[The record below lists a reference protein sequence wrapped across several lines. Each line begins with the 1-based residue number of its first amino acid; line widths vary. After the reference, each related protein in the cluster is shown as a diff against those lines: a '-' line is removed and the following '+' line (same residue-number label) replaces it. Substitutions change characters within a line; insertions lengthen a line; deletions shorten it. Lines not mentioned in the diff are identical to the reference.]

1 MEEPAV
7 GSLVP
12 LLNALSKEGERHEV
26 RDGQGRR
33 ETLLSETGF
42 ATAESKQLAHSTLLI
57 RHGQDQEFWERLV
70 EQ

>member
-1 MEEPAV
+1 MEQPTV

-12 LLNALSKEGERHEV
+12 LLSALSKEGERHEE

-33 ETLLSETGF
+33 ETLFSETGF
-42 ATAESKQLAHSTLLI
+42 ATAESKQLARSTLLI
-57 RHGQDQEFWERLV
+57 RYGQDQEIWEERV